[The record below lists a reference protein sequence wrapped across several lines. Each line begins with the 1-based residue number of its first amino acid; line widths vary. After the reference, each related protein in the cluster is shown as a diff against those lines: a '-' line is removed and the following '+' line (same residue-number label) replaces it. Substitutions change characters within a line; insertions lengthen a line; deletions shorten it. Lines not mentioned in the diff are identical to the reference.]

1 MLPLAGGLV
10 RVLGTVVE
18 VPMLAVLYTRQ
29 HLAFRSTVALQ
40 FIGADHT
47 GHIVQT
53 LEQFPEEFL
62 RRLLV
67 PAALHAHIEDVALLI
82 DGPPEVVPFTMD
94 RQQHFIEVPCVPGPR
109 APTTQLIGVLLA
121 ELAAPLPDGFLG
133 HEDAPDEEQLFHVPI
148 AEAEAV
154 VQPDAVTDDLGG
166 KAVVLVT
173 LSVGLEGSCLAAYP

>member
-94 RQQHFIEVPCVPGPR
+94 RQQHFISYKRRVI
-109 APTTQLIGVLLA
+109 LHLL
-121 ELAAPLPDGFLG
+121 
-133 HEDAPDEEQLFHVPI
+133 
-148 AEAEAV
+148 
-154 VQPDAVTDDLGG
+154 
-166 KAVVLVT
+166 
-173 LSVGLEGSCLAAYP
+173 